1 LTKPPL
7 LNNVGAGERSFRT
20 SCHRPRQAFGVRPA
34 TGEAML
40 EFDPHVLDEKPIPPP
55 EDFSKKAHVKSLEDY
70 REMYQRALADPEEF
84 WGEQAKRIEWFKA
97 PTKVLEWKLP
107 HAKWF
112 ADGKL
117 NVSYNC
123 LDRHLEKNANKPA
136 LMWEGEDGSTVQFT
150 YAEFHERVCKFANV
164 LCSLG
169 VKPGD
174 CVTIYMPMIPE
185 LPIAMLG
192 CARVGAV
199 HSVVFGGF
207 SATALADRIVDC
219 KSTLLITA
227 DGGYR
232 RGKIVPLK
240 ETADAALEKCPTVG
254 KSIVVRRTKEPVAWK
269 EGRDLWW
276 HELEEKALKEFP
288 ALELDSEHP
297 LYILYTSGTTGKPKG
312 VLHTSAGY
320 LLQCMWSTRLVF
332 DLRDED
338 VYWCTAD
345 IGWVTGHSY
354 IVYGPLANGAT
365 LVMYEGA
372 PDFPRK
378 DRFWEIIDRY
388 KVSIFYSSATA
399 IRAFMAWGMD
409 WIKPY
414 DLSSLRVLGTV
425 GEPINPAA
433 WKWYFEAIGK
443 NRCPIV
449 DTWWQTETGSIMISP
464 LPGAT
469 PTKPGSATLPLPGII
484 ARVVNLKGEPVGP
497 GETGYLTIQK
507 PWPSMLR
514 TIYGDDE
521 RYKREYWERIPG
533 VYFAGDAAQ
542 CDKDGYIWVLGRV
555 DDVIK
560 VAGHRLS
567 SMEIESVLVS
577 HAAVAEAA
585 VVARPDEIKGEAII
599 CFVALRTGYTPS
611 KELRSAL
618 MDHVATTI
626 GSIARPADVRFADG
640 LPKTRSGKIMRR
652 LLRELAHKGGISGD
666 TTTLEDLTVIDRLA
680 KAQAQEEE

>member
-1 LTKPPL
+1 M
-7 LNNVGAGERSFRT
+7 
-20 SCHRPRQAFGVRPA
+20 Q
-34 TGEAML
+34 
-40 EFDPHVLDEKPIPPP
+40 EFDPHVLEEKPIPPP
-55 EDFSKKAHVKSLEDY
+55 ENFSKKAHIKSLKEY
-70 REMYQRALADPEEF
+70 QEMYQKAVDNPEEF
-84 WGEQAKRIEWFKA
+84 WGEQSKRLDWFQPPK
-97 PTKVLEWKLP
+97 KVLEWNPP

-112 ADGKL
+112 TGGKL

-123 LDRHLEKNANKPA
+123 LDRHLKLNANKPA
-136 LMWEGEDGSTVQFT
+136 LMWEAEDGSTLQYT
-150 YAEFHERVCKFANV
+150 YAELHERVCKFANV
-164 LCSLG
+164 LTSLN

-174 CVTIYMPMIPE
+174 CVAIYMPMIPE

-207 SATALADRIVDC
+207 SANALADRIADC
-219 KSTLLITA
+219 KAKILITA

-240 ETADAALEKCPTVG
+240 ETADEALKKCHTVE
-254 KSIVVRRTKEPVAWK
+254 KSIVVQRTKEEVAWK

-276 HELEEKALKEFP
+276 HELEEKAEKDFP
-288 ALELDSEHP
+288 ALVLDSEHP

-338 VYWCTAD
+338 IYWCTAD

-354 IVYGPLANGAT
+354 IVYGPLANGASI
-365 LVMYEGA
+365 VMYEGA
-372 PDFPRK
+372 PDFPRR
-378 DRFWEIIDRY
+378 DRFWEIVDRY

-399 IRAFMAWGMD
+399 VRAFMAWGMD
-409 WIKPY
+409 WIKSH

-469 PTKPGSATLPLPGII
+469 PTKPGSATLPLPGIA
-484 ARVVNLKGEPVGP
+484 ARVVNMQNEPVKV

-514 TIYGDDE
+514 TVYGDDE
-521 RYKREYWERIPG
+521 RYEREYWKKIPG

-542 CDKDGYIWVLGRV
+542 CDQDGYIWVLGRV

-577 HAAVAEAA
+577 HPSVAEAA

-599 CFVALRTGYTPS
+599 CFVALRTGQSPS
-611 KELRSAL
+611 PELKHSL
-618 MDHVATTI
+618 MDHVASNI
-626 GSIARPADVRFADG
+626 GSIARPADVRFAEG

-652 LLRELAHKGGISGD
+652 LLRELAQNGGISGD

-680 KAQAQEEE
+680 KAQAAAEEEE

>member
-1 LTKPPL
+1 M
-7 LNNVGAGERSFRT
+7 
-20 SCHRPRQAFGVRPA
+20 Q
-34 TGEAML
+34 
-40 EFDPHVLDEKPIPPP
+40 EFDPHVLDEKLIAPP
-55 EDFSKKAHVKSLEDY
+55 EDFSKKAHVGSLDEY
-70 REMYQRALADPEEF
+70 KEMYDQAQDDPEKF
-84 WGEQAKRIEWFKA
+84 WGAQAKLLHWFSK
-97 PTKVLEWKLP
+97 PKKVLEWNPP

-112 ADGKL
+112 VGGKL
-117 NVSYNC
+117 NVAYNC
-123 LDRHLEKNANKPA
+123 LDRHLKENANKPA
-136 LMWEGEDGSTVQFT
+136 LMWEAEDGSTIQFT
-150 YAEFHERVCKFANV
+150 FAELHERVCKFSNA
-164 LCSLG
+164 LLALG

-174 CVTIYMPMIPE
+174 CIAIYMPMIPE
-185 LPIAMLG
+185 AAIAMLAS
-192 CARVGAV
+192 ARVGAV

-207 SATALADRIVDC
+207 SATALADRIADA
-219 KSTLLITA
+219 KAKILITA

-240 ETADAALEKCPTVG
+240 ETADAALKNCPTIE
-254 KSIVVRRTKEPVAWK
+254 KSIVVQRTKEEVAWQ

-276 HELEEKALKEFP
+276 HDLEEKASKEHTAEPF
-288 ALELDSEHP
+288 DSEHP

-312 VLHTSAGY
+312 VLHTSGGY
-320 LLQCMWSTRLVF
+320 LLQCTWSTKLVF
-332 DLRDED
+332 DLRDDD

-345 IGWVTGHSY
+345 VGWVTGHSY
-354 IVYGPLANGAT
+354 VVYGPLSNAASI
-365 LVMYEGA
+365 VMYEGA
-372 PDFPRK
+372 PDYPKK

-388 KVSIFYSSATA
+388 KVTILYSSATA
-399 IRAFMAWGMD
+399 VRAFMAWGTE
-409 WIKPY
+409 WLKPHS
-414 DLSSLRVLGTV
+414 LESLRLLGTV

-433 WKWYFEAIGK
+433 WRWYFEAIGK

-449 DTWWQTETGSIMISP
+449 DTWWQTETGSILISP

-469 PTKPGSATLPLPGII
+469 PTKPGSATLPLPGV
-484 ARVVNLKGEPVGP
+484 AAKVVNLKGEPVAP

-521 RYKREYWERIPG
+521 RYSREYWQRIPG

-577 HAAVAEAA
+577 HEAVAEAA
-585 VVARPDEIKGEAII
+585 VVARPDEIKGEAIV
-599 CFVALRTGYTPS
+599 CFVALCSGKKPS
-611 KELRSAL
+611 KELRSQL

-626 GSIARPADVRFADG
+626 GSIARPADLRFAEG

-652 LLRELAHKGGISGD
+652 LLRELASKGDVTGD
-666 TTTLEDLTVIDRLA
+666 TTTLEDMGAIDRL
-680 KAQAQEEE
+680 KAQAAEEE

>member
-1 LTKPPL
+1 M
-7 LNNVGAGERSFRT
+7 
-20 SCHRPRQAFGVRPA
+20 Q
-34 TGEAML
+34 
-40 EFDPHVLDEKPIPPP
+40 EFDPHVLEEKPIPPP
-55 EDFSKKAHVKSLEDY
+55 EEFSKKARVGSLEEY
-70 REMYQRALADPEEF
+70 REMYAAAEADPEAF
-84 WGEQAKRIEWFKA
+84 WGKQAKLLNWFEA
-97 PTKVLEWKLP
+97 PQKTLEWNPP

-112 ADGKL
+112 VGGKL
-117 NVSYNC
+117 NVAYNC

-136 LMWEGEDGSTVQFT
+136 LMWEAEDGSTIQYTF
-150 YAEFHERVCKFANV
+150 AELHERVCRFANA
-164 LCSLG
+164 LEALG

-174 CVTIYMPMIPE
+174 CIAIYMPMIPE
-185 LPIAMLG
+185 AAIAMLAS
-192 CARVGAV
+192 ARIGAV

-207 SATALADRIVDC
+207 SATALADRIADA
-219 KSTLLITA
+219 KAKILITA

-240 ETADAALEKCPTVG
+240 ETADAAMKNCPTVE
-254 KSIVVRRTKEPVAWK
+254 KCVVVQRTKEDVAWQ

-276 HELEEKALKEFP
+276 HELEEKASKEHEAPPF
-288 ALELDSEHP
+288 DSEHP

-320 LLQCMWSTRLVF
+320 LLQCTWSTRLVF
-332 DLRDED
+332 DLNDD
-338 VYWCTAD
+338 DIYWCTAD

-354 IVYGPLANGAT
+354 VVYGPLSNGASI
-365 LVMYEGA
+365 VMYEGA
-372 PDFPRK
+372 PDFPKK

-388 KVSIFYSSATA
+388 KVTIFYSSATA
-399 IRAFMAWGMD
+399 VRAFMAWGMD
-409 WIKPY
+409 WLKPHS
-414 DLSSLRVLGTV
+414 LASLRLLGTV

-449 DTWWQTETGSIMISP
+449 DTWWQTETGSVLISP

-469 PTKPGSATLPLPGII
+469 PTKPGSATLPLPGVM
-484 ARVVNLKGEPVGP
+484 AKVVNMKGEAVGP

-521 RYKREYWERIPG
+521 RYAREYWQRIPG

-585 VVARPDEIKGEAII
+585 VVARPDEIKGEAIV
-599 CFVALRTGYTPS
+599 CFVALRSGHEPS
-611 KELRSAL
+611 KALRAEL
-618 MDHVATTI
+618 MDFVANTI
-626 GSIARPADVRFADG
+626 GSIARPADLRFTQL

-652 LLRELAHKGGISGD
+652 LLRELATKGAVSGD
-666 TTTLEDLTVIDRLA
+666 TTTLEDMAVIERLV
-680 KAQAQEEE
+680 KAQADDEE

>member
-1 LTKPPL
+1 M
-7 LNNVGAGERSFRT
+7 
-20 SCHRPRQAFGVRPA
+20 Q
-34 TGEAML
+34 
-40 EFDPHVLDEKPIPPP
+40 EFDPHVLEEVAVAPP
-55 EDFSKKAHVKSLEDY
+55 EEFSKKAHVGSMTE
-70 REMYQRALADPEEF
+70 YQKLCDEAASNLDAF
-84 WGEQAKRIEWFKA
+84 WGEQSKLLEWFEA
-97 PTKVLEWKLP
+97 PTKVLEWNPP

-112 ADGKL
+112 VGGKL
-117 NVSYNC
+117 NVSHNC
-123 LDRHLEKNANKPA
+123 LDRHLDKNGNKPA
-136 LMWEGEDGSTVQFT
+136 LMWEAEDGSAIQLTF
-150 YAEFHERVCKFANV
+150 AELHERVCKFANV

-174 CVTIYMPMIPE
+174 CVAIYMPMVPE
-185 LPIAMLG
+185 LAIAMLAT
-192 CARVGAV
+192 ARIGAV

-207 SATALADRIVDC
+207 SAIALADRIADAKAKV
-219 KSTLLITA
+219 LVTA
-227 DGGYR
+227 DGGFR

-240 ETADAALEKCPTVG
+240 ETADAALRNCPTIQ
-254 KSIVVRRTKEPVAWK
+254 KSIVVQRTKEEVAWS

-276 HELEEKALKEFP
+276 HELEETASKECVATPF
-288 ALELDSEHP
+288 DSEHP
-297 LYILYTSGTTGKPKG
+297 LFILYTSGTTGKPKG
-312 VLHTSAGY
+312 VLHTSGGY
-320 LLQCMWSTRLVF
+320 LLQTTWSTRLVF
-332 DLRDED
+332 DLRED
-338 VYWCTAD
+338 DIYWCTAD

-354 IVYGPLANGAT
+354 VVYGPLSNGASI
-365 LVMYEGA
+365 VMYEGA

-378 DRFWEIIDRY
+378 DRFWEIINRY

-399 IRAFMAWGMD
+399 IRAFMAWGTD
-409 WIKPY
+409 WITPHS
-414 DLSSLRVLGTV
+414 LESLRLLGTV

-449 DTWWQTETGSIMISP
+449 DTWWQTETGSILISP

-469 PTKPGSATLPLPGII
+469 PAKPGSATLPLPGID
-484 ARVVNLKGEPVGP
+484 AKVVNMKGEQVGP

-521 RYKREYWERIPG
+521 RYEREYWNKIPG

-542 CDKDGYIWVLGRV
+542 RDKDGYIWVLGRV

-585 VVARPDEIKGEAII
+585 VVARPDEIKGEAIV
-599 CFVALRTGYTPS
+599 CFVAMRSGHTASP
-611 KELRSAL
+611 ELRAEL
-618 MDHVATTI
+618 MDFVATTI
-626 GSIARPADVRFADG
+626 GSIARPADVRFAEG

-652 LLRELAHKGGISGD
+652 LLRELATKGGITGD
-666 TTTLEDLTVIDRLA
+666 TTTLEDLATIERLA
-680 KAQAQEEE
+680 KAQGHDDE